1 MSSTTRAFRPL
12 PLEFDRL
19 PEAEMRERSAAF
31 LALMLRRRSVR
42 QFSHEPVPRE
52 LLEDALCVAGSAPSG
67 ANQQPWSFVVVSD
80 PDVKARIREAA
91 EYEEKLLY
99 TERATQEYLDVLEPI
114 GTDWSKPHLTDAPY
128 LVAIFEQPWSLDENG
143 EKRKHYFVRESVGI
157 ATGFLLAALHGAG
170 LATLTHSPSP
180 MGFLKEILERP
191 ENERPFL
198 LIPVGYPAADAT
210 TPTLE
215 KKSLSEFTDFV

>member
-1 MSSTTRAFRPL
+1 MSTTSAFRPL

-19 PEAEMRERSAAF
+19 PEAEMRKRSGEF
-31 LALMLRRRSVR
+31 LELMLRRRSVR
-42 QFSHEPVPRE
+42 QFSDEPVPRE
-52 LLEDALCVAGSAPSG
+52 LIEDALRVAGSAPSG
-67 ANQQPWSFVVVSD
+67 ANQQPWSFVAVSD

-91 EYEEKLLY
+91 EHEEKLLY
-99 TERATQEYLDVLEPI
+99 TERATREYLDVLEPI

-128 LVAIFEQPWSLDENG
+128 LIAIFEQPWSLDEHG
-143 EKRKHYFVRESVGI
+143 EKHKHYFVRESVGI
-157 ATGFLLAALHGAG
+157 ATGFLLAALHTAG

-198 LIPVGYPAADAT
+198 LIPVGFPAPGAT
-210 TPTLE
+210 TPTLG
-215 KKSLSEFTDFV
+215 KKTLREIADFV